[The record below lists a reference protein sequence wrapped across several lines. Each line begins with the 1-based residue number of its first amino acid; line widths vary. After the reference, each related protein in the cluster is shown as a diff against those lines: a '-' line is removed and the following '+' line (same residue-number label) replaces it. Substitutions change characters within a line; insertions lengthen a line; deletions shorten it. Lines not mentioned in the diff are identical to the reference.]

1 MIDNKDVFGKDY
13 GNTINPQ
20 TNQKLITWTNLTVED
35 PETLSYF
42 FRTFDQMPTLE
53 KKALELAQGKILD
66 NGCGAG
72 CRGQYLQNK
81 KNSVLWE

>member
-1 MIDNKDVFGKDY
+1 MIDNKDVFGKGLWHYHPSPND
-13 GNTINPQ
+13 
-20 TNQKLITWTNLTVED
+20 QKLITWTNLTVED
-35 PETLSYF
+35 PEPLSYF

-66 NGCGAG
+66 IGCGAG